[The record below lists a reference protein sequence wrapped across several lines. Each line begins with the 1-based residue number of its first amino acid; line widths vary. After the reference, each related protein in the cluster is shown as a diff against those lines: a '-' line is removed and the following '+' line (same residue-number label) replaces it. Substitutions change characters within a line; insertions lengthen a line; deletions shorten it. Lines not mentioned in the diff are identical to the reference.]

1 LSKYNGQLGKA
12 NNMSSAIPNINVF
25 NNPKW
30 VILTE
35 CPRDAMQGWLHKIPT
50 AEKIS
55 YLNTLLHAEI
65 DILDCGSFVSPK
77 AIPQMADTKEV
88 LEKLDIENKRSKL
101 LVIVANERGAIEA
114 VQHEK
119 VSYVGFPFSISETFQ
134 QKNTN
139 STIEESIQLVERIQ
153 YLCVKHNKILIVYI
167 SMAFGNP
174 YGNIWNETIVQ
185 QWVAKFCEMGITDIR
200 LADTVGLATPEQV
213 SQVTK
218 LATQQANANVNI
230 GLHLHAEKAN
240 AALKIKAG
248 LAAGCIRF
256 DTSIQG
262 IGGCPLSG
270 TDLIGNID
278 TQQFLDIVQQEKY
291 YVHINKAA
299 FEKASL
305 MAINL
310 FA

>member
-1 LSKYNGQLGKA
+1 
-12 NNMSSAIPNINVF
+12 MSSPIPNINMS
-25 NNPKW
+25 NSPKW
-30 VILTE
+30 IILTE
-35 CPRDAMQGWLHKIPT
+35 CPRDAMQGWSRQIPT
-50 AEKIS
+50 AEKIN
-55 YLNTLLHAEI
+55 YLNALLQTEI

-77 AIPQMADTKEV
+77 AIPQMADTKAV

-101 LVIVANERGAIEA
+101 LVIVANERGALEA

-119 VSYVGFPFSISETFQ
+119 ISYIGFPFSIAETFQ

-139 STIEESIQLVERIQ
+139 STIEESVLLVARIQ
-153 YLCVKHNKILIVYI
+153 NLCIQHNKILVIYI

-174 YGNIWNETIVQ
+174 YGNAWSETIVQ
-185 QWVAKFCEMGITDIR
+185 QWVSKFCQMGITDIR

-213 SQVTK
+213 HSVTT
-218 LATQQANANVNI
+218 LALQETNTKVNI

-240 AALKIKAG
+240 AMLKIKAG

-278 TQQFLDIVQQEKY
+278 TQQFLDIMQQEKY
-291 YVHINKAA
+291 HVHINKLA
-299 FEKASL
+299 FQKASQI
-305 MAINL
+305 AIDL
-310 FA
+310 FK